1 MKKFNIYVFGKK
13 CDYIQYPGFFL
24 HISSFIPAK
33 LIKYF
38 DNSLYIV
45 KPSPFS
51 HFPLNMYESWII

>member
-1 MKKFNIYVFGKK
+1 MKKFNIHVFGKK

-51 HFPLNMYESWII
+51 HFPLN